1 MSSRMLKW
9 LLLASVLLVALPV
22 VAGAST
28 SRVAGLGTQ
37 GDYIKDY
44 TNIFTYPSCVPNVG
58 NLVYGEFGVVTDY
71 DENYSEYFQ
80 TEDRAVGAVLG
91 KLVGDVMIT
100 REEIAGLMAG
110 LLCVDTPPTGTT
122 RLTDWITEHAAT
134 LGRRYTSELAR
145 RRDRSA
151 GYRSN

>member
-1 MSSRMLKW
+1 VDD
-9 LLLASVLLVALPV
+9 LADLCVAGGAGQENVVLNAIGPETFTYRGMAETIARLIGVRRPILPV
-22 VAGAST
+22 PPAIGYLAGRAIG
-28 SRVAGLGTQ
+28 A
-37 GDYIKDY
+37 
-44 TNIFTYPSCVPNVG
+44 FT
-58 NLVYGEFGVVTDY
+58 
-71 DENYSEYFQ
+71 
-80 TEDRAVGAVLG
+80 
-91 KLVGDVMIT
+91 GDVMIT

-122 RLTDWITEHAAT
+122 RLTDWITKHAGT